1 MGRGEHRSPPQRCKG
16 PPPAV
21 VARLHDSLRDTAD
34 GALPTLSAA
43 LAALG
48 EGRTGITEPSF
59 LHSRESWEFLC
70 AMYRSRCAD
79 PSFVDYFW
87 TVRTM
92 HAPIFRLSDI
102 ARRLPPTR
110 AVHAVSTGY
119 AGLLGAILAAR
130 RRIPFVL
137 TEHGI
142 YTKERRIDLA
152 QATWIKDPE
161 GIQDDDGGR
170 ETSYLRELWI
180 RFFEQL
186 GRAAYRHANPIIS
199 LYEGNRQRQIEDGAA
214 PARTQVIANGIALER
229 FAALAAERPS
239 TIPPVI
245 ALIGRVVPIKDI
257 LGFVRAMRIVCS
269 QRTEVQGWVVGPD
282 DENRDYAD
290 ECRRLVTTLGL
301 DQHVR
306 FTGRKLLEEVLPHV
320 GLTVLTSISEALP
333 LAVLESLAAGVPVVA
348 TDVGACRE
356 LLEGRDAEDCSLGR
370 AGLLVPIADPEAMA
384 QTALGLLGDRERWLD
399 MQRAGQQRVRT
410 YYSRETMFARYR
422 ATYRSLLEDSR
433 GRHRV

>member
-1 MGRGEHRSPPQRCKG
+1 MSERSAASPLAKAPSLSEVELPVTSASSARLPRLASSETVDVTLLLEGTYPYVFGGVSTWVHEIISGLPDVRFAAVFLGSAAEDYDAIHYEFPPNLVHVEAHYLMGRGEHRSPPQRCKG

-161 GIQDDDGGR
+161 GFQDDDGGR
-170 ETSYLRELWI
+170 ETSYLREL
-180 RFFEQL
+180 
-186 GRAAYRHANPIIS
+186 
-199 LYEGNRQRQIEDGAA
+199 
-214 PARTQVIANGIALER
+214 
-229 FAALAAERPS
+229 
-239 TIPPVI
+239 
-245 ALIGRVVPIKDI
+245 
-257 LGFVRAMRIVCS
+257 
-269 QRTEVQGWVVGPD
+269 
-282 DENRDYAD
+282 
-290 ECRRLVTTLGL
+290 
-301 DQHVR
+301 
-306 FTGRKLLEEVLPHV
+306 
-320 GLTVLTSISEALP
+320 
-333 LAVLESLAAGVPVVA
+333 
-348 TDVGACRE
+348 
-356 LLEGRDAEDCSLGR
+356 
-370 AGLLVPIADPEAMA
+370 
-384 QTALGLLGDRERWLD
+384 
-399 MQRAGQQRVRT
+399 
-410 YYSRETMFARYR
+410 
-422 ATYRSLLEDSR
+422 
-433 GRHRV
+433 